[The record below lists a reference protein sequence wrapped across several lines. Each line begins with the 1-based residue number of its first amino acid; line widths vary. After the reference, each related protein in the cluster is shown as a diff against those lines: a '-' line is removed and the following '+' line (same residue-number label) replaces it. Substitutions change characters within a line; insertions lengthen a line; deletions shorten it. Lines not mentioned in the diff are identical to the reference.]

1 MAEVQSL
8 AQNTGRAVKSLSIL
22 LKSDLALAPA
32 PEPAG
37 QGSSMSSAQHSTP
50 TAAPRDGPETVQSKH
65 HIQRVLPDMKYR
77 PSGEPG
83 PISEAAEMEAERG
96 GDADPSHFPPEDQE
110 HKNGLHDPYLEA
122 DEDYV

>member
-22 LKSDLALAPA
+22 LKSDLAPTPA
-32 PEPAG
+32 RAG
-37 QGSSMSSAQHSTP
+37 QGSSTFSAQHSAP

-83 PISEAAEMEAERG
+83 PIGEAAEMEAERG

>member
-22 LKSDLALAPA
+22 LKSVVAPA
-32 PEPAG
+32 SAPG
-37 QGSSMSSAQHSTP
+37 QGSSTFSAQHSTP

-65 HIQRVLPDMKYR
+65 HIQRVLPDTKYR
-77 PSGEPG
+77 LLGEPG
-83 PISEAAEMEAERG
+83 PVGEAAEMEAERG
-96 GDADPSHFPPEDQE
+96 GDADPSHFPPDGQE
-110 HKNGLHDPYLEA
+110 HENSLHNPYLEA